1 MDLSQL
7 GGDRH
12 EGSSDFH
19 IGDTVKVF
27 IKIKEGGKERIQA
40 FEGTVIARKG
50 HGYLETFTVRK
61 ISYGIGVEKVFH
73 LNSPSLTK
81 IEVLR
86 RGRTARAKLYYIR
99 SKIGKERKISE
110 ARKQL
115 PE

>member
-7 GGDRH
+7 GGDKK
-12 EGSSDFH
+12 ENGSNFC

-40 FEGTVIARKG
+40 FEGIVIARKG
-50 HGYLETFTVRK
+50 HGYLETFAVRK

-73 LNSPSLTK
+73 LNSPSITK